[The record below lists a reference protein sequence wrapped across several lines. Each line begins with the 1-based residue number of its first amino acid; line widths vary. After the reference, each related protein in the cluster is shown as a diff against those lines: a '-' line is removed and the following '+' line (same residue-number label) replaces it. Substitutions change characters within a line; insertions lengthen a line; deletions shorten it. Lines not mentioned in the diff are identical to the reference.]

1 MDFRKIL
8 NNYNEHIRNINYM
21 YLEDMLNKPKIE
33 KKIDEFIDKLKK
45 ESTSI
50 IISYIKHNNVQNIN
64 NIIRSNTMKYLILNN
79 KNNFDLVTSN
89 LSENDYNSDVNSDS
103 GTESESEI
111 LNNTFYDKCTC
122 KLCTSINEINR
133 KWLEWTPNRYEQ
145 YICKMKID
153 NLSINQ

>member
-33 KKIDEFIDKLKK
+33 KKIDEIINKVKK
-45 ESTSI
+45 ESTGI

-103 GTESESEI
+103 GTESESEV

-122 KLCTSINEINR
+122 KLCTSLNEINN
-133 KWLEWTPNRYEQ
+133 KWIEWIPNRYEQ

-153 NLSINQ
+153 NLTIDQ